1 MAERL
6 SDVDHEVQGQEMS
19 ALGGRV
25 SQLENLVS
33 DLLLRIA
40 DIEKVNSY
48 EAMRRVEH
56 ANPPGLA
63 SVVDHAKMTAF
74 AHSCPVCHID
84 MTGPVTEAL
93 LREGS
98 ETRKGESKPSRDPVQ
113 VTCPNNHTAT
123 YLPPPRERLS

>member
-6 SDVDHEVQGQEMS
+6 SDVDHEVRAQEVS

-40 DIEKVNSY
+40 DIEKVDSD
-48 EAMRRVEH
+48 EAMRRVED

-63 SVVDHAKMTAF
+63 SVVDHANMTAF
-74 AHSCPVCHID
+74 AYSCPFCDVD
-84 MTGPVTEAL
+84 MTGRVRAAR
-93 LREGS
+93 LRE
-98 ETRKGESKPSRDPVQ
+98 ETSYSVQ
-113 VTCPNNHTAT
+113 VTCPNNHNAT
-123 YLPPPRERLS
+123 YLPPPRERARR

>member
-6 SDVDHEVQGQEMS
+6 SDVDHDVQAQEMS

-56 ANPPGLA
+56 ANPPDLA
-63 SVVDHAKMTAF
+63 PVVDRAKMAAF
-74 AHSCPVCHID
+74 AYACPFCDVD
-84 MTGPVTEAL
+84 MTGRVRAAM
-93 LREGS
+93 LREG
-98 ETRKGESKPSRDPVQ
+98 
-113 VTCPNNHTAT
+113 TAI
-123 YLPPPRERLS
+123 RFR

>member
-6 SDVDHEVQGQEMS
+6 SDVDHEVQVQEMS
-19 ALGGRV
+19 ALGGRL

-40 DIEKVNSY
+40 DIEKVNSD

-74 AHSCPVCHID
+74 AYSCPVCRVD

-98 ETRKGESKPSRDPVQ
+98 DVLFVGFGAGMTSASAVLRWPG
-113 VTCPNNHTAT
+113 
-123 YLPPPRERLS
+123 

>member
-6 SDVDHEVQGQEMS
+6 SDVDHEVQAQEMS

-40 DIEKVNSY
+40 DIEKVNSD
-48 EAMRRVEH
+48 EATRRVEH

-63 SVVDHAKMTAF
+63 SVVDHAKKTAF
-74 AHSCPVCHID
+74 AYSCPFCDVE
-84 MTGPVTEAL
+84 MTGRVRAAM
-93 LREGS
+93 LRE
-98 ETRKGESKPSRDPVQ
+98 ETSYSVQ

-123 YLPPPRERLS
+123 YLPPPHERARR